1 MLYRGFLRLVDLLP
15 LPSARTQRIIA
26 LLVILSQALIAVT
39 GSIVR
44 VTASGLGCP
53 TWPKCFDDSLV
64 PIARQ
69 DVPWWHQAIEFGN
82 RQIAVWI
89 VITLSAAVVLAV
101 VRARRRREVLVYA
114 WIMPASTFVQA
125 VLGGITVLT
134 GLKWWVVGA
143 HMLLS
148 CAMVWLAA
156 VLYVKVSQPDD
167 GVVTA
172 AAPIA
177 ARHLVAWS
185 AAFMSLV
192 LAAGTTVTGAGP
204 HAGDRTNPE
213 AIDRL
218 RVSIPLLTSIHGG
231 LLVVFLTLLTGA
243 AVLIARSGATAVV
256 RRRMRVTL
264 VVVCAQALLGIVQYF
279 THVPGVLVVL
289 HVAGACSVVAE
300 TAILYQL
307 MAPRIGRTS
316 ATGSVTASV
325 PGTRPSAGSASAP
338 RA

>member
-15 LPSARTQRIIA
+15 LPSARAQRIIA

-89 VITLSAAVVLAV
+89 VITLSAAIVLAV
-101 VRARRRREVLVYA
+101 TRARRRREILVYA
-114 WIMPASTFVQA
+114 WIMPASTIVQA

-143 HMLLS
+143 HMLAS
-148 CAMVWLAA
+148 CAMVWIAA
-156 VLYVKVSQPDD
+156 VLFVKIAQPDD
-167 GVVTA
+167 GGRTP
-172 AAPIA
+172 AAPA
-177 ARHLVAWS
+177 TARRLVAWAG
-185 AAFMSLV
+185 AAMALV

-218 RVSIPLLTSIHGG
+218 KVSIPLLASIHGG
-231 LLVVFLTLLTGA
+231 LLVVFLAILSAA
-243 AVLIARSGATAVV
+243 AVLIARGPSDEPV
-256 RRRMRVTL
+256 RRRVRITL
-264 VVVCAQALLGIVQYF
+264 LVVCAQALIGVVQYF

-307 MAPRIGRTS
+307 MAPRIARPGFPATS
-316 ATGSVTASV
+316 NTRGI
-325 PGTRPSAGSASAP
+325 RPSAGSAAAP
-338 RA
+338 RE